1 MPIILDQARPK
12 LIPPMDQGFR
22 PAALFNKVFRR
33 QVAESKA
40 GVPLVFAL
48 ERANGCV
55 TRLETSVFPEDH
67 PSARENLFY
76 AERLFK
82 FLLWQC
88 GGWKLYIAGPAQVYQ
103 HIRSSYSPQG
113 ARAFDSQFMGK
124 DVYQRPFT
132 VVQAELAEVPPE
144 HETGQAIGRHLEGC
158 RVGVDLGASD
168 LKVSAVIDG
177 QSVSSQEIVW
187 EPRKQ
192 TDPNYHYERIWSAIQ
207 DAAAKM
213 PRVDA
218 IGVSAAGIYID
229 NRAMIA
235 SLYRSIPKDR
245 FDEIREMF
253 NRIGARM
260 GVPLVVIND
269 GEVSALAG
277 SMWLEDYPVLGLA
290 LGSSEAAGYVNREGS
305 ITTWLN
311 ELAFAP
317 IDYNPSAPQD
327 EWSGDRG
334 CGAAYFSQQ
343 CVFRLLPQAG
353 IELPANLIDAEKL
366 KYVQEKLEAGS
377 EGAHKIWQ
385 TMGIYMGYGIAHYA
399 NFYQLKHV
407 LLLGRC
413 TSGSGGQIILD
424 QANQVLEQEF
434 PELSKLIAIHLPDER
449 SRRVGQSVV
458 AASLPFLSKE

>member
-1 MPIILDQARPK
+1 M
-12 LIPPMDQGFR
+12 
-22 PAALFNKVFRR
+22 
-33 QVAESKA
+33 
-40 GVPLVFAL
+40 
-48 ERANGCV
+48 
-55 TRLETSVFPEDH
+55 
-67 PSARENLFY
+67 
-76 AERLFK
+76 
-82 FLLWQC
+82 
-88 GGWKLYIAGPAQVYQ
+88 
-103 HIRSSYSPQG
+103 
-113 ARAFDSQFMGK
+113 
-124 DVYQRPFT
+124 
-132 VVQAELAEVPPE
+132 
-144 HETGQAIGRHLEGC
+144 EGC

-168 LKVSAVIDG
+168 LKVSAVVDG
-177 QSVSSQEIVW
+177 QSILSKEINW

-192 TDPNYHYERIWSAIQ
+192 IDPNYHYERIWSAIQ

-277 SMWLEDYPVLGLA
+277 SMWLDDYPVLGLA

-317 IDYNPSAPQD
+317 VDYSPSAPVD

-343 CVFRLLPQAG
+343 CVFRLLPEVG
-353 IELPANLIDAEKL
+353 IELPSNLVDAEKL
-366 KYVQEKLEAGS
+366 KYVQDKLETGH
-377 EGAHKIWQ
+377 EGAYNIWQ
-385 TMGIYMGYGIAHYA
+385 TMGIYMGYGIANYA
-399 NFYQLKHV
+399 DFYQSKHV

-424 QANQVLEQEF
+424 QARRVLEQEF
-434 PELSKLIAIHLPDER
+434 PELSQLITIHLPDER

>member
-1 MPIILDQARPK
+1 LDRVHPK
-12 LIPPMDQGFR
+12 FVPPLDADFR
-22 PAALFNKVFRR
+22 PAALFNRVFREE
-33 QVAESKA
+33 VAESGG
-40 GVPLVFAL
+40 GVPLAIAL
-48 ERANGCV
+48 ERAEGCV
-55 TRLETSVFPEDH
+55 TRIDTSVFPEEH
-67 PSARENLFY
+67 PSAPENLFY

-88 GGWKLYIAGPAQVYQ
+88 GGWKAYIAGPARVYE
-103 HIRSSYSPQG
+103 HLCTAYSGQG
-113 ARAFDSQFMGK
+113 KQAFDAQFMGD
-124 DVYQRPFT
+124 DVYQKPFT
-132 VVQAELAEVPPE
+132 VVQSELSQIPAANEKN
-144 HETGQAIGRHLEGC
+144 QSLGRHLDGC

-168 LKVSAVIDG
+168 LKVSAVIEG
-177 QSVSSQEIVW
+177 QSVFSEEIIW

-192 TDPNYHYERIWSAIQ
+192 ADPNYHYEHIWAAIQ
-207 DAAAKM
+207 RAADKM

-260 GVPLVVIND
+260 GVPLIVIND
-269 GEVSALAG
+269 GEVTALAG
-277 SMWLEDYPVLGLA
+277 SMWLDDYPILGLA
-290 LGSSEAAGYVNREGS
+290 LGSSEAAGYVNPEGS

-317 IDYNPSAPQD
+317 IDYNAGAPVD

-343 CVFRLLPQAG
+343 CVFRLLSRAG
-353 IELPANLIDAEKL
+353 IEIPAQQVDAEKL
-366 KYVQEKLEAGS
+366 KFVQEKLESGH
-377 EGAHKIWQ
+377 EGAARIWQ
-385 TMGIYMGYGIAHYA
+385 TMGIYMGYGIASYA
-399 NFYQLKHV
+399 EFYPLKHV

-413 TSGSGGQIILD
+413 TSGSGGPIILE
-424 QANQVLEQEF
+424 QARRVLAEDF
-434 PELSKLIAIHLPDER
+434 PQLSARLTIHLPDER
-449 SRRVGQSVV
+449 SRRVGQSVA
-458 AASLPFLSKE
+458 AASLPFLAK